1 MNNHSCRVSVIVPVY
16 NGEKFIESAVRN
28 VLGQSYGPS
37 ELIVVD
43 DGSTDRTAEL
53 LKAFQGVI
61 RYVHQGKSGPAAA
74 RNHGLKL
81 AVGNIVAF
89 LDADDLWPDTKLE
102 THVRFLKENPDV
114 DIVQGL
120 IQQMILNKSNP
131 SSSDMRFDL
140 SSAPYQF
147 INIGSATY
155 RKSVFDRIGDF
166 DEMLFDNE
174 DTDWFIRAWE
184 KNVKKVLINE
194 VSLYYRLHDGNMVW
208 HQKPAK
214 RALLKIFKKHLDR
227 MRREKAGVD
236 SNLSDLRNYIGQ
248 PPVLRRLH
256 HEQY

>member
-1 MNNHSCRVSVIVPVY
+1 MNKHSSRVSVIVPVY

-28 VLGQSYGPS
+28 VLGQSHSPS

-53 LKAFQGVI
+53 LNIFQGVI
-61 RYVHQGKSGPAAA
+61 RYVSQENSGPAAA
-74 RNHGLKL
+74 RNYGLKL
-81 AVGNIVAF
+81 AAGDIVAF

-102 THVRFLKENPDV
+102 THVKFLKDNPDV

-131 SSSDMRFDL
+131 SSSDMKFDL

-166 DEMLFDNE
+166 DETLFDNE

-184 KNVKKVLINE
+184 KNVKKVLINK

-208 HQKPAK
+208 SQRPAQQ
-214 RALLKIFKKHLDR
+214 ALLKIFKRHLDR
-227 MRREKAGVD
+227 RRKEKVGVD
-236 SNLSDLRNYIGQ
+236 SNISDLRNFIGQ
-248 PPVLRRLH
+248 PPVLRRLN
-256 HEQY
+256 HEQC

>member
-28 VLGQSYGPS
+28 VLRQSHSPS

-61 RYVHQGKSGPAAA
+61 RYVRQKKSGPAAA

-81 AVGNIVAF
+81 AVGDIVAF

-102 THVRFLKENPDV
+102 THVGFLKENPDV

-120 IQQMILNKSNP
+120 IQQMMLNKSKA
-131 SSSDMRFDL
+131 SSSDMIFDL

-166 DEMLFDNE
+166 DETLFDNE

-194 VSLYYRLHDGNMVW
+194 VSLYYRLHDENMVW
-208 HQKPAK
+208 HQRPAQL
-214 RALLKIFKKHLDR
+214 ALLKIFKRHLDR
-227 MRREKAGVD
+227 RRGRKTVVD

-248 PPVLRRLH
+248 PPALRRLH
-256 HEQY
+256 HEKC